1 MKKQT
6 SLNQRLA
13 YLSIADFDYL
23 SARILLL
30 FGLAHTGFPKAAEAF
45 EKLFKLFLLLGTKII
60 KNEELTERDLKIYKH
75 KLVTLFNKIK
85 PMIPVNFDKSY
96 DDYFLFLQETYHKR
110 YPENWESFKYEVEI
124 SKLDN
129 SYLYLRNSIVKNF
142 PPEEH
147 KRVQQF
153 GGFISDGY
161 SEKIKEIINKRT
173 GNSLKGMLLQDN
185 EHIKNYDI
193 SFSKL

>member
-45 EKLFKLFLLLGTKII
+45 EKLFKLFLLLCSKII
-60 KNEELTERDLKIYKH
+60 KNEELTEKDLKIYKH
-75 KLVTLFNKIK
+75 KLVTLFDKIK
-85 PMIPVNFDKSY
+85 SIIPVKFDKSY
-96 DDYFLFLQETYHKR
+96 EDYFLFLQETYHKR
-110 YPENWESFKYEVEI
+110 YPENWKSFKYEVEI
-124 SKLDN
+124 SKLDS
-129 SYLYLRNSIVKNF
+129 SYLYFRNSVVKNF
-142 PPEEH
+142 PLEDQE
-147 KRVQQF
+147 RVKQF

-161 SEKIKEIINKRT
+161 SEKIKEIINRRT
-173 GNSLKGMLLQDN
+173 GNSLKGMLLKDN